1 MSIAEVFGAKK
12 KKIKD
17 ASRLS
22 QRVFDLLSDQKNR
35 RLFCLRFSL
44 FLGFGYFFEQ
54 LIGGL
59 VVGIVG
65 IVVGGGG
72 GKVGGVLKG
81 SVSQHLSGGGDNNV
95 EFLVGKILVG

>member
-1 MSIAEVFGAKK
+1 MSIAGVFGAKK
-12 KKIKD
+12 REIKD

-22 QRVFDLLSDQKNR
+22 QCVFDLLSDQKNR

-44 FLGFGYFFEQ
+44 FLWFGYFFEQ
-54 LIGGL
+54 LIDGL
-59 VVGIVG
+59 VGGVVG
-65 IVVGGGG
+65 IVVGGGV

-81 SVSQHLSGGGDNNV
+81 SASKHLSGGGDNNV